1 MQSLVSCF
9 VSVLFS
15 HQTGRAKQNDEP
27 RSRNERTEVA
37 FTGAKRKVFSL
48 AVCLQ
53 QDKGGMHLDKE
64 SIRIVF
70 HGDPA
75 AVQFSDEEQRIFYEA
90 LLTRILD
97 LYRQEQEQQQKQERK

>member
-1 MQSLVSCF
+1 MECLVSCF

-27 RSRNERTEVA
+27 RFRSERTEVA

-53 QDKGGMHLDKE
+53 QDKGGTHLDKE
-64 SIRIVF
+64 PIRIVF

-75 AVQFSDEEQRIFYEA
+75 AVQFSDEEQRIFYGA
-90 LLTRILD
+90 LLARILD
-97 LYRQEQEQQQKQERK
+97 LYRQEKEQTQQEGK

>member
-1 MQSLVSCF
+1 MECLVSCF

-27 RSRNERTEVA
+27 KFRNERAEVA
-37 FTGAKRKVFSL
+37 FTGVIRKVFSL

-53 QDKGGMHLDKE
+53 QDKGGTHLDKE
-64 SIRIVF
+64 PIRIVF

-75 AVQFSDEEQRIFYEA
+75 AVHLNDEEQRIFYEA

-97 LYRQEQEQQQKQERK
+97 LYRQEKEQKQQEGK

>member
-1 MQSLVSCF
+1 MECLVSCF

-27 RSRNERTEVA
+27 KFRNERAEVA
-37 FTGAKRKVFSL
+37 FTGVIRKVFSL

-53 QDKGGMHLDKE
+53 QDEGGVYLDKE
-64 SIRIVF
+64 PVRIVF

-75 AVQFSDEEQRIFYEA
+75 AVHLNDDEQRIFYGA
-90 LLTRILD
+90 LLTRIVD
-97 LYRQEQEQQQKQERK
+97 LYRQEKEQKQQEGK

>member
-1 MQSLVSCF
+1 M
-9 VSVLFS
+9 LFS
-15 HQTGRAKQNDEP
+15 HQPGRAKQNDEP
-27 RSRNERTEVA
+27 RFRSERTEVA

-48 AVCLQ
+48 AVCLH

-75 AVQFSDEEQRIFYEA
+75 AIQFSDEEQRIFYGA

-97 LYRQEQEQQQKQERK
+97 LYRQEKEQKQHEGK

>member
-1 MQSLVSCF
+1 MTNRDSEVKGQRLHLRVQNEKCF
-9 VSVLFS
+9 
-15 HQTGRAKQNDEP
+15 RC
-27 RSRNERTEVA
+27 
-37 FTGAKRKVFSL
+37 

-53 QDKGGMHLDKE
+53 QDKGGTHLDKKP
-64 SIRIVF
+64 IRIVF

-75 AVQFSDEEQRIFYEA
+75 AVRFSDEEQRIFYGA